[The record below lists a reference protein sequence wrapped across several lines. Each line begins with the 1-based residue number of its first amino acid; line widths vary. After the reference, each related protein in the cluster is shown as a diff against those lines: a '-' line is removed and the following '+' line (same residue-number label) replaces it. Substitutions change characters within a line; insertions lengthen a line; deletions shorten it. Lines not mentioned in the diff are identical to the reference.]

1 MGTLFGKPE
10 KHHGK
15 GHTPPN
21 GNASTNQAAKVTDKD
36 RAVLD
41 LKNARDR
48 LKRYRKKI
56 ETESEQLTNKAK
68 ILIKEQ
74 KKERALLVLKL
85 KKHKEKEV
93 VNIDGQLISVMEMI
107 DTIEWE
113 AANMEVM
120 RALQA
125 GNAALNKLHEE
136 MSVEDVE
143 NLLAETNEAIET
155 ENEINLLLAGQF
167 NAQDDEELQRELA
180 ELMGETPAQ
189 TTASVVN
196 PTPNPIAEPPSSLP
210 ELPAAP
216 IAPVHVLPEAPT
228 HTVEMTEEE
237 RAELAAL

>member
-1 MGTLFGKPE
+1 M
-10 KHHGK
+10 
-15 GHTPPN
+15 
-21 GNASTNQAAKVTDKD
+21 
-36 RAVLD
+36 
-41 LKNARDR
+41 
-48 LKRYRKKI
+48 
-56 ETESEQLTNKAK
+56 
-68 ILIKEQ
+68 
-74 KKERALLVLKL
+74 
-85 KKHKEKEV
+85 

-155 ENEINLLLAGQF
+155 ENQINLLLAGQF

-180 ELMGETPAQ
+180 ELMGEAPAQ
-189 TTASVVN
+189 SAVPTVAN
-196 PTPNPIAEPPSSLP
+196 PTPNPIAEAPSTLP

-216 IAPVHVLPEAPT
+216 VAPVHVLPEAPT

>member
-1 MGTLFGKPE
+1 VISGTDPTRYFG
-10 KHHGK
+10 GV
-15 GHTPPN
+15 
-21 GNASTNQAAKVTDKD
+21 AQ
-36 RAVLD
+36 
-41 LKNARDR
+41 
-48 LKRYRKKI
+48 I

-189 TTASVVN
+189 TAASVVN
-196 PTPNPIAEPPSSLP
+196 PTPNPIAELSSSLP

-228 HTVEMTEEE
+228 HTVEMTEDE